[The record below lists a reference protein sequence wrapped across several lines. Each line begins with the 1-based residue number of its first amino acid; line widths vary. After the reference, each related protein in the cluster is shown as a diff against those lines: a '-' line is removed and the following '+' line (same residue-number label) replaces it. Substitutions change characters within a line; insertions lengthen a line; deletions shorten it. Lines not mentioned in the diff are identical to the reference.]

1 MQHQAFPE
9 TPDIETSSDG
19 YARRFSGA
27 VGAWFLRVQ
36 EDATL
41 DMLSPYIGGS
51 VLDLGG
57 GHGQLTGALVSGGY
71 SVTVLGSAEVCGN
84 RVQRFVDGG
93 LCSFHVGN
101 LLELPYPEGAFDV
114 AIGFRLISHVVQ
126 WEQLVSEM
134 ARVARKAIVIDYPS
148 TKSLNYFTP
157 LLFKLKKRLE
167 GNTRDYISFNEGR
180 LFAEFGAHGYLLRER
195 YPQFFLPMFL
205 HRAVKSPAISSGA
218 EKPFRK
224 LGLTRLFGSPVI
236 AKFVREEG

>member
-41 DMLSPYIGGS
+41 DMLVPYRGS
-51 VLDLGG
+51 SLLDLGG
-57 GHGQLTGALVSGGY
+57 GHGQLTGALVGGGY
-71 SVTVLGSAEVCGN
+71 SVTVLGSAEICGN
-84 RVQRFVDGG
+84 RVRQLVDDG
-93 LCSFHVGN
+93 LCAFDVGS
-101 LLELPYPEGAFDV
+101 LLDLPYPDRAFDV
-114 AIGFRLISHVVQ
+114 VISFRLISHIVQ
-126 WEQLVSEM
+126 WKRLVSEM

-148 TKSLNYFTP
+148 TRSLNYFTP

-167 GNTRDYISFNEGR
+167 GNTRDYISFNESK
-180 LFAEFGAHGYLLRER
+180 LFAEFEGQGYCLLER

-205 HRAVKSPAISSGA
+205 HRAMKSPAISSGA